1 MTSTPPPTPTGWR
14 KHARSGFDRLPTKWL
29 ITGIA
34 AILLA
39 VSALLG
45 GLNDSPVE
53 AVPAIKAGTAHAGS
67 ELTITV
73 ERALLI
79 DGFPEQYITPES
91 GNRLLVVTATV
102 KNTTNEPRRL
112 STTEADAIALS
123 NTPGVVDG
131 APPYA
136 IAVVDDGSQKVV
148 VQPGVPV
155 TLAFMWQVRSDA
167 ASAGDVAHVDLVDR
181 VVVGQGKLT
190 FGPLYGDPM
199 TTATLALTLGD
210 VGAGANSDG

>member
-39 VSALLG
+39 ISALLG
-45 GLNDSPVE
+45 GLNDSPVA
-53 AVPAIKAGTAHAGS
+53 AVPVVEVGAAHAGS

-79 DGFPEQYITPES
+79 DGFPEQYIIPDS

-102 KNTTNEPRRL
+102 ENTTNEPRRL

-123 NTPGVVDG
+123 DTPGVVDG
-131 APPYA
+131 APPFA
-136 IAVVDDGSQKVV
+136 IAVVDDGSQEVV

-155 TLAFMWQVRSDA
+155 TLAFMWQVPTEA
-167 ASAGDVAHVDLVDR
+167 VSAGDVAHIDLLDR

-190 FGPLYGDPM
+190 FGPLYGDPV
-199 TTATLALTLGD
+199 TAATLTLTLGD
-210 VGAGANSDG
+210 VGAGANTDG